1 MASPFL
7 DESRDARIKLGVAGL
22 ADTLRAPESLHRL
35 VMVEKPT
42 TVSAGDF
49 ALKSM
54 LDAALMARMLRG
66 DYPGIQR
73 LLGTLFGPVVD
84 ERHPSSSLTPDSAHA
99 ASGASARG
107 TNGTAGDER
116 HQRLAKAASR

>member
-49 ALKSM
+49 ALKAM

-84 ERHPSSSLTPDSAHA
+84 ERHQAKDERHA
-99 ASGASARG
+99 QG
-107 TNGTAGDER
+107 TNGTSGDER
-116 HQRLAKAASR
+116 HQRLAKAAAR